1 MCFVL
6 LQAGL
11 RRLPDAGPDLSAR
24 RLSDFSLDLSV
35 SNPMPWRESEC
46 DSDTVLS
53 SERVGA
59 LFSPLE
65 MTTTGKK
72 RS

>member
-35 SNPMPWRESEC
+35 SNPVSTISKQKYHC
-46 DSDTVLS
+46 VLS
-53 SERVGA
+53 ICIA
-59 LFSPLE
+59 LA
-65 MTTTGKK
+65 
-72 RS
+72 

>member
-1 MCFVL
+1 
-6 LQAGL
+6 
-11 RRLPDAGPDLSAR
+11 
-24 RLSDFSLDLSV
+24 
-35 SNPMPWRESEC
+35 MPRRESEC

-72 RS
+72 KLGLQACKLGMQSHKLGLQTT